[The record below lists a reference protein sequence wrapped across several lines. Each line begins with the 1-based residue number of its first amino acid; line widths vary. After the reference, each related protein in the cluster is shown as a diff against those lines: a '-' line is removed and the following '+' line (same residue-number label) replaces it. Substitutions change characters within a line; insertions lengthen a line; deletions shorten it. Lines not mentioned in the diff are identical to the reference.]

1 MEQWDVQFSP
11 RAIKD
16 LHSLPKNIQKNI
28 SDDLESISH
37 VTSPISS
44 TNVKKTKTQN
54 NYYRYRSGDYRVIFK
69 IINHNIQVLRI
80 INRKDLEKILSQ
92 LL

>member
-28 SDDLESISH
+28 SDDLASFSYLR
-37 VTSPISS
+37 SPISS
-44 TNVKKTKTQN
+44 NNVKKIKTQN

-69 IINHNIQVLRI
+69 IMNHHIQILRI